1 MAGVVKRDN
10 FTPARPGLSRWPGL
24 TSAIPVL
31 LAALPLA
38 ATLLAFAL
46 RVAWLDRQ
54 SLWSDELLTLNR
66 AAQSPA
72 ALLEGLP
79 IEQMPLYFL
88 LLRPWTALVGD
99 GDFALRFPSVVW
111 GTLTVALLYVL
122 GRRLFGR
129 SVAALGTLLFAV
141 NPFQV
146 WYGQDARMYTQLAA
160 FSVAAYLALDHAL
173 TRPRDGS
180 RRARWNPW
188 LAYVLASALA
198 LYTHYYAALTLV
210 ISGLYALA
218 HIALAADNRAARL
231 RAFVAAEVGIVVLFI
246 PWLPRVVRFLDFPGW
261 REPVSYTLP
270 ELVSGYTFGTTL
282 PAGGVVWLSAV
293 ALGLYLVGLVSL
305 AQRSVLTQTWR
316 RLSSLRGQRSVL
328 TQPWRR
334 LSSLRGQTR
343 KSAPHVEWSADALAL
358 ALAAFAVP
366 ALVVLVLLA
375 VKPDFHPRYFIAAT
389 PVYSLLLAQGILA
402 PRRLPWL
409 SGAALAV
416 VLVVSGVSLRLWYTD
431 LDYAKAYYKN
441 YMAYILDHASPQ
453 DGLLLQGPSQQL
465 ARRYGSDDLDKV
477 VNLRSSRWRDRPA
490 SEIVEMVAEMAQEY
504 PTLWLV
510 TEVPVEGGA
519 VKTWLDQHGYQ
530 WEARGFG
537 PIHLWAYHFPP
548 AMPPASPAAEVTGS
562 ADVSV
567 AWAASTA
574 QARPD
579 DLVGLEVQ
587 WTPTAPMPPDLKV
600 SVRLLDPAGRAVWQR
615 DRLPQDGARPG
626 ADWRPGET
634 VSDRYAVRLP
644 RDLALG
650 VYTWQ
655 AVLYSSSSGTEL
667 RLTNLGTLTVGR

>member
-1 MAGVVKRDN
+1 MAGVVKRDDL
-10 FTPARPGLSRWPGL
+10 TPARSGWIRWPTL
-24 TSAIPVL
+24 AATPML
-31 LAALPLA
+31 LAGLPLA

-66 AAQSPA
+66 AAQSPS

-79 IEQMPLYFL
+79 VEQMPLYFL

-111 GTLTVALLYVL
+111 GTLTLAVLYVL

-129 SVAALGTLLFAV
+129 PVAVLATLLFAV

-160 FSVAAYLALDHAL
+160 LSVAAYLALDTAL
-173 TRPRDGS
+173 TQPLTAPHRS
-180 RRARWNPW
+180 RWLPW
-188 LAYVLASALA
+188 LAYVLVSTLA

-210 ISGLYALA
+210 IAGLYALA
-218 HIALAADNRAARL
+218 HIAMSTDNRAAHL
-231 RAFVAAEVGIVVLFI
+231 RAFVLAETGIVALFI

-261 REPVSYTLP
+261 REPVRYTLP

-282 PAGGVVWLSAV
+282 PSEGAVWLSAL

-305 AQRSVLTQTWR
+305 MRRDVLTPMGP
-316 RLSSLRGQRSVL
+316 LASLRE
-328 TQPWRR
+328 
-334 LSSLRGQTR
+334 QTG
-343 KSAPHVEWSADALAL
+343 KAVPHIERPTDALAL

-366 ALVVLVLLA
+366 TLVVLALLA

-389 PVYSLLLAQGILA
+389 PIYSLLLAQGILA
-402 PRRLPWL
+402 LRRLPWL
-409 SGAALAV
+409 SAAALAL
-416 VLVVSGVSLRLWYTD
+416 VLVVSGISLRLWYTD

-441 YMAYILDHASPQ
+441 YMAYILERASPQ

-477 VNLRSSRWRDRPA
+477 VNLRSSRWRERPT
-490 SEIVEMVAEMAQEY
+490 SEIVEMVAGMAQEY

-530 WEARGFG
+530 WEGRGFG

-548 AMPPASPAAEVTGS
+548 AMLPPTPATEVTGP
-562 ADVSV
+562 AEVSV
-567 AWAASTA
+567 AWAASSP
-574 QARPD
+574 QAHPGD
-579 DLVGLEVQ
+579 IVALEVR
-587 WTPTAPMPPDLKV
+587 WTPTAPLPDDLKV
-600 SVRLLDPAGRAVWQR
+600 SMRLLDTLGHPIWQR

-626 ADWRPGET
+626 ADWRPGAE

-644 RDLALG
+644 ANLASG

-655 AVLYSSSSGTEL
+655 AVLYRSSGGSEL
-667 RLTNLGTLTVGR
+667 RLANLGPLTVGR